1 MMAGL
6 QWVGYPNGLFL
17 IIEFFVHIIYLHGFC
32 SSVDSFKA
40 QLVKSYIE
48 RNNVHTLFL
57 KDLPPSPAQAMS
69 LVEAHIASLD
79 DQYWGVVGSSLG
91 GFYATY
97 LSQKYAKKAVLIN
110 PAVDA
115 HLILEKALGKNTNY
129 HTGESFDFTQTHLQ
143 ELQQLHLPKLQQAQ
157 NLLLLTKVGDEV
169 LDFQKGVDYYQ
180 GSEQVVLEGGDH
192 GFADYENYL
201 EKTFDFLTS

>member
-1 MMAGL
+1 M
-6 QWVGYPNGLFL
+6 
-17 IIEFFVHIIYLHGFC
+17 
-32 SSVDSFKA
+32 
-40 QLVKSYIE
+40 
-48 RNNVHTLFL
+48 
-57 KDLPPSPAQAMS
+57 
-69 LVEAHIASLD
+69 
-79 DQYWGVVGSSLG
+79 
-91 GFYATY
+91 
-97 LSQKYAKKAVLIN
+97 LIN